1 MKSSARNWGSSDSL
15 PVTSIRKWSGPSFF
29 KKQREGQSLKIDS
42 PVQSSRSMNRR
53 SQNPVNQLQEEQLL
67 QVAAGDAMISVDRI
81 CCLRRVRGKTL
92 LVSLPRTSPQKYLLP
107 YRNQLSFEDTFYRV
121 LLSPKSQDRFSFWP
135 FGIFHIRP
143 ESVSCRNP
151 RRLPSAIL
159 VSESRTGCNADCNW
173 RLRIE
178 SSDGKGN
185 DLLCFLLRRKDSSFT
200 G

>member
-29 KKQREGQSLKIDS
+29 KKQREGQSLKKDS

-53 SQNPVNQLQEEQLL
+53 SQNPVNQLQEEKLF

-107 YRNQLSFEDTFYRV
+107 YRDQLSSQGTLYRV
-121 LLSPKSQDRFSFWP
+121 VLSPKSQDHFSFWP
-135 FGIFHIRP
+135 FGNFHTRP
-143 ESVSCRNP
+143 ESASCRNP

-159 VSESRTGCNADCNW
+159 LSESRRGRNANCDW
-173 RLRIE
+173 RLHR
-178 SSDGKGN
+178 
-185 DLLCFLLRRKDSSFT
+185 
-200 G
+200 

>member
-29 KKQREGQSLKIDS
+29 KKQREGQSLKKDS

-53 SQNPVNQLQEEQLL
+53 SQNPVNQLQEEKLF

-107 YRNQLSFEDTFYRV
+107 YRDQLSFEDTFYRV

-143 ESVSCRNP
+143 ESVSCRESETLTICDFGI
-151 RRLPSAIL
+151 RKQKGMQCRLQLAI
-159 VSESRTGCNADCNW
+159 AH
-173 RLRIE
+173 
-178 SSDGKGN
+178 
-185 DLLCFLLRRKDSSFT
+185 
-200 G
+200 